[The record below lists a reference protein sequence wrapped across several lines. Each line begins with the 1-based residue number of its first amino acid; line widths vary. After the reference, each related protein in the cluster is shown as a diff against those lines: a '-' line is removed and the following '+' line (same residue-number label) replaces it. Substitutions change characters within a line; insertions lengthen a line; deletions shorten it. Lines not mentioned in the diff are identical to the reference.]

1 MSRYE
6 RNGVR
11 LQVMFDDAPLLAHLG
26 RLVQSE
32 RSGFKA
38 VRREIGAYMLGQV
51 QDNFDRQTLFDGSAM
66 PQSEAAKGG
75 VFYKRIKSG
84 KRKGKLRKVTVHPRK
99 TLMDTRALYRSYTY
113 NLVGAAGLEIG
124 SDMAYARIHH
134 FGGEAGRSGA
144 RFTLPARP
152 VLGMTRGDQQYVGE
166 LMLAE
171 LRRLA

>member
-1 MSRYE
+1 MSTHDHG
-6 RNGVR
+6 GVR
-11 LQVMFDDAPLLAHLG
+11 LHIEFDDAPLLAHLE

-32 RSGFKA
+32 RGGFKA
-38 VRREIGAYMLGQV
+38 LRREIGAYMLGQV
-51 QDNFDRQTLFDGSAM
+51 QDNFDRQTLFDGTPM
-66 PQSEAAKGG
+66 PPSEAAKGG

-134 FGGEAGRSGA
+134 FGGETGRSGA

-152 VLGMTRGDQQYVGE
+152 VLGMTPADRRYVGE

-171 LRRLA
+171 LRRQA